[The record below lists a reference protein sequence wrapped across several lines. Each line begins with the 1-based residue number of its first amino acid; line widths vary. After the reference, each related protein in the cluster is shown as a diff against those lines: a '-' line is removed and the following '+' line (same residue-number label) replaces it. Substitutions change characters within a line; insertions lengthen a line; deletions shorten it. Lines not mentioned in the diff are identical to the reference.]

1 MDAGEN
7 LMRLWMTL
15 FLVTLFLASCDS
27 AQTDFPVRTEAVQ
40 TEAEKMTN
48 NVAVVRLTADNVD
61 AFSTPRNLAGPRTTM
76 SSPAQWRYHVGP
88 GDVLDI
94 IVYDHPE
101 LTTPAGTNRTPLESG
116 LRVDADGFFYYPYI
130 GKVPAKGRTP
140 DEIRSSMMQRL
151 DAYIRDPQVE
161 VRVVGYN
168 AQAVSVT
175 GEVKQPK
182 REALTDAP
190 LTLLDAINGA
200 GGLTDLA
207 DPRAV
212 TVRRGGR
219 SYTVDMQAFLEQGIS
234 ANNPVL
240 INGDVVSVPRVQ
252 PQEAYLLGQIV
263 TPGTIDL
270 TRENVTLTQALT
282 RVGGLR
288 EERADARGVFVFRD
302 TPKGINVYQLV
313 ATEPTAFLTGTRF
326 ILHPQDVV
334 YVTTAPL
341 SKWNRLISNLLPS
354 VISARTLSDVTN

>member
-1 MDAGEN
+1 
-7 LMRLWMTL
+7 MRLWMTL
-15 FLVTLFLASCDS
+15 VLGALFLASCDI
-27 AQTDFPVRTEAVQ
+27 AQTDFPVSTEAVQ
-40 TEAEKMTN
+40 TETEEMTT

-76 SSPAQWRYHVGP
+76 PSPGAWRYHVGP

-116 LRVDADGFFYYPYI
+116 LRVDADGYFHYPYV
-130 GKVPAKGRTP
+130 GKVPARDRTP
-140 DEIRSSMMQRL
+140 AQIRSELMQRL
-151 DAYIRDPQVE
+151 DAYVRDPQVE

-175 GEVKQPK
+175 GEVRQPK
-182 REALTDAP
+182 RESLTDAP

-200 GGLTDLA
+200 GGLTERA

-212 TVRRGGR
+212 IVRRSGR
-219 SYTVDMQAFLEQGIS
+219 SYTVDMQAFLEQGFS

-240 INGDVVSVPRVQ
+240 VNGDVVSVPRIQ
-252 PQEAYLLGQIV
+252 PKEAYLLGQIV
-263 TPGTIDL
+263 KPGTVDL
-270 TRENVTLTQALT
+270 THENVTLTQALT

-288 EERADARGVFVFRD
+288 EDRADARGVFVFREV
-302 TPKGINVYQLV
+302 TKGVNVYQLV
-313 ATEPTAFLTGTRF
+313 ATDPTAFLTGTRF
-326 ILHPQDVV
+326 ILHPQDVI

-341 SKWNRLISNLLPS
+341 NKWNRLISNLLPS
-354 VISARTLSDVTN
+354 VASLSAVNDVAN